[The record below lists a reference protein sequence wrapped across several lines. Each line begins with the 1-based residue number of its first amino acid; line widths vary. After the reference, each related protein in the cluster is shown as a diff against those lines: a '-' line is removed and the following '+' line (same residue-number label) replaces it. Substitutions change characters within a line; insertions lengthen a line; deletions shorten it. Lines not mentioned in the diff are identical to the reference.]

1 MFRARVLRKR
11 SKPRVNAAK
20 VVVLSNSC
28 TPVSRVTICV
38 LIAVTARKGL
48 KVRGAAKLAAMATIM
63 VSPIALERAKR
74 IAPAIPGAAAGRTT
88 FIMVSLCVAPRAY
101 EPSRKVCG
109 TVLIASSEREE
120 IKGVIMI
127 PTTEPTASALSDEI
141 DRPSMAPIL
150 CTAGAITN
158 MAKKP

>member
-1 MFRARVLRKR
+1 MVFRARVLRKR

-28 TPVSRVTICV
+28 TPVNRVTICV

-88 FIMVSLCVAPRAY
+88 FFMVSLCVAPKAY
-101 EPSRKVCG
+101 
-109 TVLIASSEREE
+109 
-120 IKGVIMI
+120 
-127 PTTEPTASALSDEI
+127 
-141 DRPSMAPIL
+141 
-150 CTAGAITN
+150 
-158 MAKKP
+158 